1 MTTNIFYEETGY
13 RPETIWIKKSIY
25 TVLTIIPFS
34 TSLMPIFFSDNM
46 IAILLVLISIF
57 LYITGC
63 YKLNTLL
70 TYISILFAFIVQKIF
85 LNIFNLN
92 FFILNTIWI
101 FLSEY
106 FVELILR
113 EKTFIKINV
122 RKVSL
127 IYTLQVIAIL
137 IAYIILAI
145 FVAHVIN
152 YTYDQIL
159 NSTPMLLQLFYR
171 IFIETRIGAIIF
183 IVLIVYLTYLFMNEY
198 IYGLIN
204 DLLFT
209 TKKYVLDYA
218 RDFVYKEYEIIVNN
232 DDSFNKIYRMILYS
246 IVYMFLFPFFYIL
259 VEIFN
264 LGIQHFILLIL
275 INLGISYV
283 IYYIIN
289 QFIKRFMNIEPT
301 ISKPTNGSLL
311 FKISLVFLIVYL
323 FPIFYYSPQSS
334 LDILFTAIG
343 LNKPNSTR
351 TSVFSNLVT
360 NAYIELSRFFYDIM
374 EKYVLYLTRTYN
386 ELLYLLEIIIRF
398 IWG

>member
-283 IYYIIN
+283 IYY
-289 QFIKRFMNIEPT
+289 K
-301 ISKPTNGSLL
+301 
-311 FKISLVFLIVYL
+311 
-323 FPIFYYSPQSS
+323 
-334 LDILFTAIG
+334 
-343 LNKPNSTR
+343 
-351 TSVFSNLVT
+351 
-360 NAYIELSRFFYDIM
+360 
-374 EKYVLYLTRTYN
+374 
-386 ELLYLLEIIIRF
+386 
-398 IWG
+398 